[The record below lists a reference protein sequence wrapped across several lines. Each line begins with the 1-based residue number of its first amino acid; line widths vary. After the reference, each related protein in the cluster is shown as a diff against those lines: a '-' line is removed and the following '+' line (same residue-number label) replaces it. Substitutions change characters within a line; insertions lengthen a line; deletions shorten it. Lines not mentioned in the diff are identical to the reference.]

1 MPLAIDDVPWS
12 GRREFVVGLD
22 IGTAH
27 SSVTFSRL
35 EPGKMP
41 LPERVTHWP
50 SAAGFGG
57 TDEAKT
63 ASKLYYDKFN
73 KMTVAGAEVYTP
85 RNRHAAKDNDWHLV
99 RYFKLLLHPPGMA
112 NLKEF
117 ELEALPNGL
126 TIETV
131 YTDII
136 RYMLEHTRRRIND
149 RPDIGTWE
157 DLSRNLI
164 LVIAHPNGW
173 GIQQQSRLR
182 SAVVRSG
189 FISEEE
195 SGKRVRFV
203 TEAEASMHYI
213 LWKQFKSIKPGD
225 QFIICDAGGS
235 TVDTTAYKVWAGVE
249 SNARLGSNNITIRT
263 ENNNVGN
270 PPVRQKK
277 KGIGARLARAFG
289 KSKPKTPTPI
299 PSRPS
304 VPSQSSVPSQPS
316 TPAIRLKELRV
327 SDCQPAGGVF
337 VNEAFIQYLKDMLY
351 TQPPDQLKMVE
362 QFIQKAEENFELHCK
377 REFTVGPGSQPYYVV
392 EAGVSL
398 PDNPEGICKI
408 DSSIVQGFFEEPVRR
423 TIASIYS
430 QLAGVSVKYIFL
442 VGGFGSSKYLRR
454 CVENEFRPLGIQVL
468 FLDDTYGKAASDG
481 SIIWYIKQRVVG
493 RAARRSFGLKIME
506 PYNPNLPEHRHR
518 SLVKLAN
525 GINHV
530 PGKWSQIIERGQMV
544 DKAFSIKKS
553 YERMYES
560 SNPDLGQ
567 FSVALY
573 TWANESVP
581 PEWVLDP
588 NDNIID
594 GFEMICFI
602 SANIG
607 SLQGALRKDGH
618 AGRCWKLDFTFCI
631 DFDGVELRARI
642 EWVEKGI
649 LRSGPAQVLSD

>member
-1 MPLAIDDVPWS
+1 MPHAIDDVPWG
-12 GRREFVVGLD
+12 GRHEFVVGLD

-63 ASKLYYDKFN
+63 ASKLFYDKLN
-73 KMTVAGAEVYTP
+73 QMTVAGAEVYTP
-85 RNRHAAKDNDWHLV
+85 RNRHVAKDNDWHLV
-99 RYFKLLLHPPGMA
+99 RYFKLLLHPPAMT
-112 NLKEF
+112 NLKDF
-117 ELEALPNGL
+117 QLEALPNGL

-131 YTDII
+131 YADMI
-136 RYMLEHTRRRIND
+136 RYMLEHTQRRIND

-157 DLSRNLI
+157 ELSRNLI

-173 GIQQQSRLR
+173 GVQQQSRLR

-189 FISEEE
+189 FISQDE

-213 LWKQFKSIKPGD
+213 LWKQFKSLKVRLGQYLVRASILISVVQPGD

-249 SNARLGSNNITIRT
+249 NNITL
-263 ENNNVGN
+263 ENNNG
-270 PPVRQKK
+270 
-277 KGIGARLARAFG
+277 
-289 KSKPKTPTPI
+289 
-299 PSRPS
+299 
-304 VPSQSSVPSQPS
+304 
-316 TPAIRLKELRV
+316 
-327 SDCQPAGGVF
+327 QPAGGVF
-337 VNEAFIQYLKDMLY
+337 VNEAFIKHLKNMLY
-351 TQPPDQLKMVE
+351 TQPPDQQRMVE
-362 QFIQKAEENFELHCK
+362 QFLQKAEENFELHCK

-408 DSSIVQGFFEEPVRR
+408 DASTVQSFFEDPVRR
-423 TIASIYS
+423 TINSINS
-430 QLAGVSVKYIFL
+430 QLTGLSVKYIFL

-454 CVENEFRPLGIQVL
+454 CVENEFRSRGIQVL

-481 SIIWYIKQRVVG
+481 SIIWYIKQRVVE
-493 RAARRSFGLKIME
+493 RAARRSFGLSIVE
-506 PYNPNLPEHRHR
+506 PYNTGLPEHRHR
-518 SLVKLAN
+518 SPVRLAN

-530 PGKWSQIIERGQMV
+530 TGKWSQIIEQGQMI
-544 DKAFSIKKS
+544 DKTFSIKKA
-553 YERMYES
+553 YERMYDS
-560 SNPDLGQ
+560 TNPDLGQ
-567 FSVALY
+567 FTVILY
-573 TWANESVP
+573 AWTNENAPP
-581 PEWVLDP
+581 PEWVEDP
-588 NDNIID
+588 NENMID

-602 SANIG
+602 SANISG
-607 SLQGALRKDGH
+607 LQGALRKDQN
-618 AGRCWKLDFTFCI
+618 ASRCWKLDFTLCI
-631 DFDGVELRARI
+631 EFDGVELRARI
-642 EWVEKGI
+642 EWVEKVARRPINAMFVECPTNPFSLQGI
-649 LRSGPAQVLSD
+649 RRSGPAQVLSD